1 MIDIILVL
9 VLLLALSVA
18 LNAPLR
24 AWRRKRRA
32 AWELDR
38 AEWRRWLTRP

>member
-9 VLLLALSVA
+9 VLLLALSMA
-18 LNAPLR
+18 LYPPLR
-24 AWRRKRRA
+24 SWRRKRRA

>member
-9 VLLLALSVA
+9 VLLLALSVV
-18 LNAPLR
+18 LYPPLR
-24 AWRRKRRA
+24 VWRRKRRA